1 MRKIYMKNIYNNP
14 FSVDLEKIKKKT
26 FDIAS
31 IVAHLNF
38 ISTFLG

>member
-1 MRKIYMKNIYNNP
+1 MKNIYSNP

-31 IVAHLNF
+31 TVAHLNF
-38 ISTFLG
+38 LGTILG